1 MKQCKSLAHLASGAP
16 LSDGVGAHII
26 GVQPLQLRVHL
37 LPAPEGHLKTL
48 YFFIKRSMVTNE
60 MCSKCDLSSASA
72 AGRKPAMMAA
82 EITRS
87 LLGEGGL
94 SMKGQ
99 VSKALSSFF
108 FPPIVYP
115 LDTISTGRRPSPG
128 PPHPPSHIHTP
139 DGRVG
144 RQRLAGWQVEGGR

>member
-87 LLGEGGL
+87 GLGNGNEQL
-94 SMKGQ
+94 YIKVFVLFQ
-99 VSKALSSFF
+99 TYYLSSRHHIHWAQAQPR
-108 FPPIVYP
+108 PP
-115 LDTISTGRRPSPG
+115 TPSQ
-128 PPHPPSHIHTP
+128 PHPHP
-139 DGRVG
+139 R
-144 RQRLAGWQVEGGR
+144 W